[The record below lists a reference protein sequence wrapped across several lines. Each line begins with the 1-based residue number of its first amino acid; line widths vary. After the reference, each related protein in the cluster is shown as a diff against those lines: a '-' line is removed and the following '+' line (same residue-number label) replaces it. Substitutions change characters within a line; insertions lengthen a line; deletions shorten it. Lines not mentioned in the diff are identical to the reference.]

1 MTDRHD
7 VHTHSLEK
15 FVLMLETTL
24 TVVKYRAQGKG
35 VALPDLT
42 FGSSPFEGSG
52 SREISEMR
60 AQGTRVQQQLSG
72 LRS

>member
-1 MTDRHD
+1 MTF
-7 VHTHSLEK
+7 THSLEK

-42 FGSSPFEGSG
+42 FGSSPFGG